1 MKKKLSLFMA
11 VILLFCSI
19 FSISG
24 CKKNSDSKNENSI
37 SQGEWLSMLNEK
49 FGMYT
54 YNSSVPY
61 YDEVDI
67 TNKYFGAVQI
77 AYEWDIIDDDTDL
90 KVDEPVSKQ
99 FAANTLVRAVGYK
112 KTEDMSEN
120 EITKLAAE
128 EGYIDFDYRG
138 RTDNKRTITTEEAE
152 KSLEAAKKVWTSPDF
167 GTPEDNSV
175 YQDSVVDLTEEDLTG
190 YYEQEDKVYI
200 PKAVL
205 TEEKIQQVE
214 SIESGSLYVLPPE
227 NNVSTEA
234 VYKAE
239 SIEDTEDY
247 IVINNSKEEIEEEE
261 IYENFEVS
269 GSVTPDLTAYPVTDG
284 VGNVLIGANTIEQ
297 TKAFYKNSN
306 IQMLKENNISSNV
319 ELLDNIDVSMDGIG
333 LNFEVD
339 GLKVSGKISADKI
352 DFSVSGEIKSD
363 NNAGKIKVS
372 KSYNISDINFDY
384 NCNCKFPDIKN
395 SSLYA
400 QLNYKTTDTSKI
412 EFGLSK
418 TAVAAPEYTN
428 GNGKFPSNFKRAIMK
443 DSNAKGAKS
452 IKIVTIPILISG
464 GIRVDLDVKI
474 KISISGQITLVVTTN
489 NVRGIEYKN
498 GNLRY
503 INDSTTDTDLSL
515 KAKAELTMYL
525 GLSLR
530 VLKNITAASFGIEG
544 GIGASIGTT
553 IHLADQD
560 NHLIDEITFDSA
572 NADVVLN
579 QVGVLNGVSYAH
591 DTYGQ
596 ITVRCENC
604 VDTSVYAIL
613 KIGIDGSCLLGK
625 ILQKLNLPYEMD
637 ILNEENAK
645 IEAFSGHYE
654 NWVKVDK
661 CTRVYNTDE
670 KKEEEDTEYET
681 HIIRDER
688 LDIDVYYM
696 SILINESEKLNI
708 SEIPQGYSMGDL
720 IWESSDSNIATV
732 TGDGVVTGVSFGTT
746 IVTVKTSDGKYKSQ
760 CTISIGGQNYT

>member
-19 FSISG
+19 FNFCG

-37 SQGEWLSMLNEK
+37 SQGEWLAMLNEK

-90 KVDEPVSKQ
+90 KVDEPVNKQ

-112 KTEDMSEN
+112 KTDGMSEDQ
-120 EITKLAAE
+120 ITELAAE

-138 RTDNKRTITTEEAE
+138 RTDNKRTITTEDAE
-152 KSLEAAKKVWTSPDF
+152 KSLEAAKKIWTSPDF
-167 GTPEDNSV
+167 GAPEDNSV
-175 YQDSVVDLTEEDLTG
+175 YQDSVVDLTKEDLTG
-190 YYEQEDKVYI
+190 YYEQENKVYI
-200 PKAVL
+200 PKSVL
-205 TEEKIQQVE
+205 TEEKIEQME
-214 SIESGSLYVLPPE
+214 SIKSGSLYILPPE

-239 SIEDTEDY
+239 SVEKTEDY
-247 IVINNSKEEIEEEE
+247 IVINNSIEEIQEEE
-261 IYENFEVS
+261 IYEDLEAS
-269 GSVTPDLTAYPVTDG
+269 GSVAPDLTAYPIIDG
-284 VGNVLIGANTIEQ
+284 IGNTLVSASTVEQ
-297 TKAFYKNSN
+297 TNAFYQNSD
-306 IQMLKENNISSNV
+306 IQTLKKSGQSSNV
-319 ELLDNIDVSMDGIG
+319 ELLEGGNAFIN
-333 LNFEVD
+333 LNFKVD
-339 GLKVSGKISADKI
+339 GLKIAGKVSSDDIEFSVEGEIESDDKVGKIQ
-352 DFSVSGEIKSD
+352 
-363 NNAGKIKVS
+363 VS
-372 KSYNISDINFDY
+372 KSYNISDISFDY
-384 NCNCKFPDIKN
+384 NYSCKFPNIKD
-395 SSLYA
+395 SAVFA
-400 QLNYKTTDTSKI
+400 QLNYKTKDTSKI
-412 EFGLSK
+412 KFELSK

-452 IKIVTIPILISG
+452 VKIVTIPILVSG

-474 KISISGQITLVVTTN
+474 KISVSGQISLVVTTN
-489 NVRGIEYKN
+489 NVKGIEYKN

-503 INDSTTDTDLSL
+503 INDSTSDTDLSL

-525 GLSLR
+525 GVSLKA
-530 VLKNITAASFGIEG
+530 LKNIVVASFGFEG

-553 IHLADQD
+553 VHLTDQE
-560 NHLIDEITFDSA
+560 NHLIDEISFDSA
-572 NADVVLN
+572 NADTVLD
-579 QVGVLNGVSYAH
+579 QVAVLNGVSYTH
-591 DTYGQ
+591 DMYGQ
-596 ITVRCENC
+596 ITVRCESC
-604 VDTSVYAIL
+604 VDTSVYGIL
-613 KIGIDGSCLLGK
+613 KFKMDGSCLLGK
-625 ILQKLNLPYEMD
+625 IFDKLNIKFEFEF
-637 ILNEENAK
+637 LNEENAK

-661 CTRVYNTDE
+661 CTRKYNMDE
-670 KKEEEDTEYET
+670 KKEEENTEYET

-696 SILINESEKLNI
+696 SIFINESEKLNI
-708 SEIPQGYSMGDL
+708 SEIPQGYSISDL
-720 IWESSDSNIATV
+720 IWESADNNIATV
-732 TGDGVVTGVSFGTT
+732 TGQGVVTGVSFGTT
-746 IVTVKTSDGKYKSQ
+746 IITVKTSDGKYKSQ